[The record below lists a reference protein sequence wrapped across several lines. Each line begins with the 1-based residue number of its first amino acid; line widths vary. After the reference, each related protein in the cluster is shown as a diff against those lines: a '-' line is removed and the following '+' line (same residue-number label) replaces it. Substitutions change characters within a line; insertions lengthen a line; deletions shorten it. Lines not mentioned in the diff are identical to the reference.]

1 MMTTTSQQTAA
12 SERKTAELL
21 TAYPEAAD
29 ALTNWISGFLAGA
42 ASIRSQEENQC
53 AET

>member
-1 MMTTTSQQTAA
+1 MMTTDERTAA

-21 TAYPEAAD
+21 NAYPEAAD

-42 ASIRSQEENQC
+42 KIRPKEEEQAS
-53 AET
+53 